1 MVAAKVIEQRVM
13 TIPEDKV
20 FTIND
25 LQFPS
30 EWWVN
35 ISVKLGRMV
44 TEGVLRKIGK
54 GRFYRPRQSIFG
66 ELPPKE
72 AEIVK
77 DLLEKDGKRIGY
89 ITGYS
94 ISNQMGLTTQIS
106 GIIQIGT
113 NGTKRNLTRGDYK
126 VKFIKQPNEITDDN
140 IKYLIVLDAISH
152 IGKIPDTTIT
162 DSVERLTMIIEK
174 FKKEEIEIMVS
185 LAAAYPAR
193 LRALLGAM
201 LENMGY
207 NKETEVLFQS
217 LNPLTTYSFPG
228 LAESMS
234 NSHKWNIK

>member
-1 MVAAKVIEQRVM
+1 MS
-13 TIPEDKV
+13 IPEDKV

-25 LQFPS
+25 LQFPP

-35 ISVKLGRMV
+35 VSVKLGRMV
-44 TEGVLRKIGK
+44 TEGLLRKIGK

-66 ELPPKE
+66 ELPPME

-94 ISNQMGLTTQIS
+94 VWNQMGLTTQIS

-113 NGTKRNLTRGDYK
+113 NTTKRNLKRGLYK
-126 VKFIKQPNEITDDN
+126 VRFIKQPNQITDDN
-140 IKYLIVLDAISH
+140 IKYLMVLDAISH
-152 IGKIPDTTIT
+152 IGKIPDTTIP
-162 DSVERLTMIIEK
+162 DSVERLAMIIKK
-174 FKKEEIEIMVS
+174 FKKEEVEKMIS

-193 LRALLGAM
+193 LRALFGAM

-207 NKETEVLFQS
+207 GKESETLFQS
-217 LNPLTTYSFPG
+217 LNPLTTYSFTG
-228 LAESMS
+228 LAKVMS
-234 NSHKWNIK
+234 NSHKWHIK

>member
-1 MVAAKVIEQRVM
+1 MS
-13 TIPEDKV
+13 IPEDRV

-35 ISVKLGRMV
+35 VSVKLGRMV
-44 TEGVLRKIGK
+44 NEGVLRKIGK

-66 ELPPKE
+66 ELAPME

-94 ISNQMGLTTQIS
+94 VWNQMGLTTQIS

-113 NGTKRNLTRGDYK
+113 NTTKRNLKRGLYK
-126 VKFIKQPNEITDDN
+126 VRFIKQPNQITDEN
-140 IKYLIVLDAISH
+140 IKYLMVLDAISH
-152 IGKIPDTTIT
+152 IGKIPDTTIP
-162 DSVERLTMIIEK
+162 DSVERLTMIIKK
-174 FKKEEIEIMVS
+174 FKKEEVEKMIS

-193 LRALLGAM
+193 LRALFGAM

-207 NKETEVLFQS
+207 GKESEKLFQS
-217 LNPLTTYSFPG
+217 LNPLTTYSFTG
-228 LAESMS
+228 LAKVLS
-234 NSHKWNIK
+234 NSHKWHIK

>member
-1 MVAAKVIEQRVM
+1 M

-77 DLLEKDGKRIGY
+77 DLLERRKENRIYYRLFHLESDGIDDTDFRN
-89 ITGYS
+89 YS
-94 ISNQMGLTTQIS
+94 D
-106 GIIQIGT
+106 
-113 NGTKRNLTRGDYK
+113 RD
-126 VKFIKQPNEITDDN
+126 
-140 IKYLIVLDAISH
+140 
-152 IGKIPDTTIT
+152 
-162 DSVERLTMIIEK
+162 
-174 FKKEEIEIMVS
+174 
-185 LAAAYPAR
+185 
-193 LRALLGAM
+193 
-201 LENMGY
+201 
-207 NKETEVLFQS
+207 
-217 LNPLTTYSFPG
+217 
-228 LAESMS
+228 
-234 NSHKWNIK
+234 KWH